1 MPGIEF
7 RWWYRLRAS
16 WVEMIVFPGDDLETW
31 WGFLQSLLVKP
42 THSSIWQKDACL
54 LHFAADWAGCLSDF
68 LRGREYPLFQEQV
81 MWPADWGLNFIYLQS
96 LWDLT
101 GLRHQFEEIGQCP
114 LGPMVLSTHAKAF
127 EESCLGL
134 HHSIQ
139 KSVTQERDS
148 LTG

>member
-7 RWWYRLRAS
+7 RWWYGLRAS
-16 WVEMIVFPGDDLETW
+16 RVEMIVFPGDALETW

-68 LRGREYPLFQEQV
+68 LRGREYPLQV
-81 MWPADWGLNFIYLQS
+81 TWPADWGLNFIYLQS